1 MSDDGQRLDQEV
13 PPTELVTGDIIFL
26 EPGQRVPADVRII
39 HCSTGTEVDN
49 AALTGE
55 TIPEPRSANAELP
68 AVPATEARC
77 LAFFGTSVLKG
88 TATCVVCATG
98 DGTFLG
104 QIANTMKKGSPRSSL
119 EVQMESFVHTIAK
132 VAGGV
137 AACVLLANLVPPLN
151 TEAVKARA
159 SPPWS
164 PTAPTSSSLA
174 AFACTL
180 NVLAV
185 GKKVLHRRNCLRS
198 LLVRPCMAKLPKQS
212 EPLALSECEHDK
224 SEPLVHPVFVS
235 EMVPHLTSSGRFEL
249 ALIPDPDF
257 PDCQLSVV
265 VRSGEF
271 HKGDPAFLVVVG
283 AQLPE
288 NLGKASGWD
297 GLLAESGFVVSLV
310 EDFAPEDALLDPQAL
325 TTALKVEGPPTRFRA
340 QSFLLEVGFDGSC
353 YYGSQ
358 STGAE
363 ESRPT
368 VLGQIMQS
376 AEKLG
381 WVCAQ
386 PGSRTSRSQWACLS
400 RVDAGASARSFLL
413 TTPPLLKPLANE
425 LPGPIEAARALSSE
439 LPTSIRIHRALLAPR
454 GAHLRHT
461 HNVTREYGYF
471 FPLQWIK
478 GDIEGLREILQH
490 FTGNHCFANFTELK
504 KLEGLKKKIQRSPQ
518 LQSWAHSLQSWKR
531 SRRDAN
537 YSADA
542 GAISSLQV
550 HGAMRAACERTVLR
564 ALVKKIPGT
573 RLACIT
579 VQGDG
584 FLYNMV
590 RYIAGSALAVHSG
603 KLAAATLQAALASF
617 LAVDLSEH
625 LAPAT
630 GLVLLRQYTEEAW
643 ISRRSQEAEASA
655 EDFMK
660 QQLLPRIEGAWRLA
674 PKVRSAAE
682 ILENCATALFTQ
694 VPEGL
699 LPTVTFSLMIA
710 SSRMSRQ
717 QVVVKKLDAI
727 ESLGCASVF
736 CSDKTGTLTTG
747 EMTVQHVLVPA
758 VGGATLFSMQQLQ
771 AEVVRGDVRLQ
782 QLAAA
787 ALTNNSVQASS
798 GTGNAQVVGSPT
810 EVAICRAAATMLGK
824 PLKEAVTFPP
834 RKDVVFDIP
843 FNSENKWMLTVH
855 KLGSEDPCY
864 EVIVKGAPERVL
876 DLCTANEQIF
886 SNLRDWGYLLWLD
899 GDSVPRTFHAAE
911 SSKVV
916 AWQVATSP
924 CKTDPPRPGVREAV
938 EKAHSAGV
946 KVVMVTGDHG
956 DTAKAIPKRLNILS
970 STAKLCRESERFQV
984 VLGSELDEFL
994 PLDDGFA
1001 RLESD
1006 SKEFWREAVVHTRVF
1021 ARVSPLHKR
1030 IIVQAYQT
1038 FGQQGF
1044 GDVVAMTGDGVN
1056 DAPALKQAEVGIA
1069 MGIRGTSVA
1078 QDAAD
1083 IILLDDN
1090 FSSAISGMEQ
1100 GRLASEN
1107 LQKSIMYTLCS
1118 KVPQALPAFFEVFGL
1133 PEVLAA
1139 VQVLLI
1145 DIGTDIW
1152 TAVAFAAQGP
1162 ETSLMNRSPR
1172 HPRLE
1177 RMISS
1182 KILLYS
1188 YGYIGVLQAVFCWM
1202 MYFLAT
1208 PGIGNLVQ
1216 AHDDLKDYTQEE
1228 TILEK
1233 RGMTVYYWTLVLG
1246 QVAAALASTTKRQP
1260 LFGSGGYGFP
1270 NQILNITLCCEVVLS
1285 LMVMHSSMLRPAF
1298 EMERLDFWPSL
1309 VLPVVALAG
1318 ILAVEELG
1326 PWKSDVTCKSPHEL
1340 CMDLLDANLCADKLS
1355 EMRSMT
1361 ARWRTCWLLLLLHV
1375 CPSTVL
1381 AYPCEAE
1388 IASACPDSPKSE
1400 LVTCLKDASQHETPT
1415 EISSEC
1421 TDFMALN
1428 SACADEIE
1436 QLCDE
1441 EFFAEETMP
1450 CLMRYRASDEEISE
1464 KCQSVMRWALP
1475 ADEEEAEAV
1484 TDELGM
1490 SEKDRQEKEEWR
1502 EKRKK
1507 EREAAIERMKMK
1519 EVDAKKEAE
1528 RRELEKFKEEN
1539 PEAFADMKR
1548 QQAEEQRQQAEQKK
1562 RERLMKAAWER
1573 KKRIEAGE
1581 DPDAESGPSP
1591 PSRGPNRK
1599 PKASSSWYS
1608 TIAALIVLVVIAGI
1622 GYVVVTG
1629 TGKTAGAG
1637 GGRGGKEKKKR

>member
-1 MSDDGQRLDQEV
+1 M
-13 PPTELVTGDIIFL
+13 
-26 EPGQRVPADVRII
+26 
-39 HCSTGTEVDN
+39 EVDN

-68 AVPATEARC
+68 AVPATEAHC

-137 AACVLLANLVPPLN
+137 AACVLLANLVPRLHS
-151 TEAVKARA
+151 TEAIKTRAR
-159 SPPWS
+159 PRWV
-164 PTAPTSSSLA
+164 PTACSVA
-174 AFACTL
+174 AFAGTL
-180 NVLAV
+180 KVLTV
-185 GKKVLHRRNCLRS
+185 GKKLVDRPCLQSR
-198 LLVRPCMAKLPKQS
+198 LVRPCTALPKQS
-212 EPLALSECEHDK
+212 EPL
-224 SEPLVHPVFVS
+224 VYPVFVS
-235 EMVPHLTSSGRFEL
+235 EMVPHLTSNGRFEL
-249 ALIPDPDF
+249 AILPDPDF

-271 HKGDPAFLVVVG
+271 QKGDPAFLVVVG

-297 GLLAESGFVVSLV
+297 GLLSESGFVVKPTNFGRQYLSNGLLLPRTLV
-310 EDFAPEDALLDPQAL
+310 EDFAPEDALIDPRAL
-325 TTALKVEGPPTRFRA
+325 TTALRVEGPPTRFRA

-368 VLGQIMQS
+368 VLGRIMQA

-381 WVCAQ
+381 WVCTQ
-386 PGSRTSRSQWACLS
+386 PGSRPGRSQWACLS

-413 TTPPLLKPLANE
+413 TTPPLLKPLTNE

-439 LPTSIRIHRALLAPR
+439 LPASIRIHRALLRPR
-454 GAHLRHT
+454 GVHLRHT
-461 HNVTREYGYF
+461 HNVTREYAYF
-471 FPLQWIK
+471 FPLWWIE
-478 GDIEGLREILQH
+478 GDIEGLREILQQ
-490 FTGNHCFANFTELK
+490 FTGDHCFANFTELK
-504 KLEGLKKKIQRSPQ
+504 KLEGLKKKIRRSPQ

-550 HGAMRAACERTVLR
+550 HRSMRAACERTVLR
-564 ALVKKIPGT
+564 AHAEKIPGT
-573 RLACIT
+573 HLGCIQ

-630 GLVLLRQYTEEAW
+630 GLVLLRQYTDEEW
-643 ISRRSQEAEASA
+643 ISLRSQEAEDSA

-660 QQLLPRIEGAWRLA
+660 QQLLPRIEGAWMSKLA

-758 VGGATLFSMQQLQ
+758 AGGASLFSMQQLQ

-787 ALTNNSVQASS
+787 ALTNNGVQASS
-798 GTGNAQVVGSPT
+798 GAGAAQVVGSPT

-824 PLKEAVTFPP
+824 PLREAVTFPA

-855 KLGSEDPCY
+855 RLGSEDPSY
-864 EVIVKGAPERVL
+864 EVILKGAPERVL
-876 DLCTANEQIF
+876 ELCAANEQIF
-886 SNLRDWGYLLWLD
+886 SNLRSLMDRGLRILALAGRRLSAQD
-899 GDSVPRTFHAAE
+899 IPHNGEFQGGCLNSCNFPLQDCSFLGFFAME
-911 SSKVV
+911 
-916 AWQVATSP
+916 
-924 CKTDPPRPGVREAV
+924 DPPRPGVREAV
-938 EKAHSAGV
+938 EKAHTAGV

-956 DTAKAIPKRLNILS
+956 DTAKAIAKRLNILS
-970 STAKLCRESERFQV
+970 STTKLSRESERFQV

-1006 SKEFWREAVVHTRVF
+1006 GKEFWRQAVVHTRVF

-1133 PEVLAA
+1133 PEALAA

-1208 PGIGNLVQ
+1208 PGLANQIRT
-1216 AHDDLKDYTQEE
+1216 HDDLTYYTPEE
-1228 TILEK
+1228 TIWQKILEK

-1260 LFGSGGYGFP
+1260 LFGSGAP
-1270 NQILNITLCCEVVLS
+1270 LS
-1285 LMVMHSSMLRPAF
+1285 HAMR
-1298 EMERLDFWPSL
+1298 
-1309 VLPVVALAG
+1309 VA
-1318 ILAVEELG
+1318 
-1326 PWKSDVTCKSPHEL
+1326 
-1340 CMDLLDANLCADKLS
+1340 
-1355 EMRSMT
+1355 R
-1361 ARWRTCWLLLLLHV
+1361 
-1375 CPSTVL
+1375 
-1381 AYPCEAE
+1381 
-1388 IASACPDSPKSE
+1388 
-1400 LVTCLKDASQHETPT
+1400 
-1415 EISSEC
+1415 
-1421 TDFMALN
+1421 
-1428 SACADEIE
+1428 
-1436 QLCDE
+1436 
-1441 EFFAEETMP
+1441 
-1450 CLMRYRASDEEISE
+1450 
-1464 KCQSVMRWALP
+1464 
-1475 ADEEEAEAV
+1475 
-1484 TDELGM
+1484 
-1490 SEKDRQEKEEWR
+1490 
-1502 EKRKK
+1502 
-1507 EREAAIERMKMK
+1507 
-1519 EVDAKKEAE
+1519 
-1528 RRELEKFKEEN
+1528 
-1539 PEAFADMKR
+1539 
-1548 QQAEEQRQQAEQKK
+1548 
-1562 RERLMKAAWER
+1562 
-1573 KKRIEAGE
+1573 
-1581 DPDAESGPSP
+1581 
-1591 PSRGPNRK
+1591 
-1599 PKASSSWYS
+1599 
-1608 TIAALIVLVVIAGI
+1608 
-1622 GYVVVTG
+1622 
-1629 TGKTAGAG
+1629 
-1637 GGRGGKEKKKR
+1637 